1 MGRVVLQ
8 WSVCVGGV
16 GWVVLDGG
24 ASVELLGTPC
34 LALSSFRP
42 TPRVLPAEPAS
53 QADSSGP
60 ARLTSGAATLH
71 HIWPT
76 IWGHKRNSPRQPK
89 CLPNRSP
96 ALAWPPAFI
105 QDGFLQRTATQD
117 PVRAYRA
124 ARQLPR
130 KSKLMEAEESQRS
143 QRKTAQENGGP
154 CPHHPGETLCGT
166 GPAEKRGGDRPSA

>member
-1 MGRVVLQ
+1 MG
-8 WSVCVGGV
+8 CVAG
-16 GWVVLDGG
+16 
-24 ASVELLGTPC
+24 VELLERLC
-34 LALSSFRP
+34 LALPSFMP

-105 QDGFLQRTATQD
+105 QDGFLKRGAAGGVMGSRRAPALTTVQRRCCLMLPGMKWSPRNAAAPPVQIVADASRTQRNVMKASD
-117 PVRAYRA
+117 LQR
-124 ARQLPR
+124 R
-130 KSKLMEAEESQRS
+130 K
-143 QRKTAQENGGP
+143 GGP
-154 CPHHPGETLCGT
+154 GT
-166 GPAEKRGGDRPSA
+166 

>member
-1 MGRVVLQ
+1 LG
-8 WSVCVGGV
+8 CV
-16 GWVVLDGG
+16 
-24 ASVELLGTPC
+24 ACVELLERLC
-34 LALSSFRP
+34 LALAPFRP

-76 IWGHKRNSPRQPK
+76 IRGPKRNSPRQPK
-89 CLPNRSP
+89 WLPNRSP

-124 ARQLPR
+124 AGQVPR
-130 KSKLMEAEESQRS
+130 KSKLVEAEESQRS
-143 QRKTAQENGGP
+143 QRKTDVKNGGP
-154 CPHHPGETLCGT
+154 CLHNPGETLCGT
-166 GPAEKRGGDRPSA
+166 GPAEKRGGNRPPV